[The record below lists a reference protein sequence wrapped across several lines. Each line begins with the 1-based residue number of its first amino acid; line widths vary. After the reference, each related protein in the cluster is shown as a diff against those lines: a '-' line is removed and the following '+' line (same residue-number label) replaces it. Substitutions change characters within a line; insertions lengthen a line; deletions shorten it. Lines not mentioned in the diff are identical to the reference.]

1 MKNWVRRTW
10 TEKVNPME
18 KLTVK
23 VNGLVNDDVSR
34 CRGRWRQQ
42 MTWQMTSPRAYV
54 SKRTL
59 ARVGV
64 CRRVADPRGAWQR
77 VACIGGAWRRVPVT
91 PRILV
96 AHGGA
101 WKARWRRYFTER
113 QIGEI
118 TFRWCN
124 LWSDR
129 RSESGG
135 GGKAVVCDVLK
146 SRWRQWCCSQQR
158 LQMTPKKTRL
168 LKSGTP
174 KD

>member
-1 MKNWVRRTW
+1 M
-10 TEKVNPME
+10 
-18 KLTVK
+18 
-23 VNGLVNDDVSR
+23 VNGQVNVLVNDDVSR
-34 CRGRWRQQ
+34 CRGRWRGGWRQQ
-42 MTWQMTSPRAYV
+42 MMWQMTSPRADV
-54 SKRTL
+54 NREPL
-59 ARVGV
+59 AR
-64 CRRVADPRGAWQR
+64 AGAWQH
-77 VACIGGAWRRVPVT
+77 VGCIGGTWRRVPVT

-96 AHGGA
+96 ARGGA
-101 WKARWRRYFTER
+101 WKVWWRRYFTER
-113 QIGEI
+113 QIGEF

-135 GGKAVVCDVLK
+135 GGKAVVFDVLK
-146 SRWRQWCCSQQR
+146 SRWRQWCCSQR